1 MPTSARMRGDVGIAP
16 YKKLNF
22 YTQYVFHATFFFV
35 LCKSLALFINCF
47 YFLHKG
53 ETKVLYDKDKMH
65 QHIVLHFAFCIY
77 YHLAFCIYHHFEPS
91 THATPLRTLVLD
103 SLCVL
108 A

>member
-77 YHLAFCIYHHFEPS
+77 HHFEPS
-91 THATPLRTLVLD
+91 THATLHRTFVLA

-108 A
+108 T